1 MDDVSIVEVAHEAD
15 ADKGEHKD
23 EEFLVIRP
31 TLLFI
36 EERPDHMVD
45 PEDNEEWE
53 VRWRQVQ

>member
-45 PEDNEEWE
+45 PEDNEE
-53 VRWRQVQ
+53 